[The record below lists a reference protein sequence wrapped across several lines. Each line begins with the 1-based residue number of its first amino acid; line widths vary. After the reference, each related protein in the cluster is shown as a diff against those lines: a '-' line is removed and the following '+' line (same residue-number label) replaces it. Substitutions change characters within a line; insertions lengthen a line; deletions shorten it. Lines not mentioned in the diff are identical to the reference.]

1 MTIRIR
7 TVDYEDGG
15 VALSGEL
22 AWDDAWK
29 GPRPC
34 VVIVHDA
41 MKSLEHFEDGRAAAL
56 AGLGY
61 AGFVLDVYGKG
72 VHGRTFDESVALMMP
87 FQNDRAA
94 LQRRLRAGLSAA
106 AAEPEVDG
114 KALAAIGYC
123 FGGMCVLDLARAN
136 APVRGVASFHGILT
150 PPPAEAG
157 LAAPDSAIA
166 PRVLVLHG
174 WDDPFV
180 PAETVPAFAREM
192 SERRADWQLVAYG
205 GTVHGFTKPSANQ
218 PEIGALYDAKA
229 DRRSWQA
236 LTDFLG
242 ELFAEPYASIEPTI
256 HSTDG
261 PKTGAASGSASE
273 KPGASAEE
281 PRKLYFEDYTVGLEM
296 KGGAYPVTEEEI
308 LEFGRRF
315 DKQPIHNDKQAA
327 AKSHFGGLVAPGCL
341 TFAIRTALGNQMPDR
356 PALVAGLGVE
366 KMDLSKPV
374 RPGDV
379 LSLRMLVI
387 DRRVSSK
394 RPDRGIVTMEHSVLN
409 QKGEAVLSMI
419 SRMMVEVR
427 EARTTDV

>member
-1 MTIRIR
+1 MTVRIR
-7 TVDYEDGG
+7 TVDYEDAG
-15 VALSGEL
+15 VALSGEF
-22 AWDDAWK
+22 AWDDAWT

-72 VHGRTFDESVALMMP
+72 VHGRTFDESVALMTP
-87 FQNDRAA
+87 FQSDRAA
-94 LQRRLRAGLSAA
+94 LERRLRAGLATAA
-106 AAEPEVDG
+106 AQPEVDG
-114 KALAAIGYC
+114 SALAAIGYC

-136 APVRGVASFHGILT
+136 APLRGVASFHGILT
-150 PPPAEAG
+150 PPPTGA
-157 LAAPDSAIA
+157 LAAAKDAIV
-166 PRVLVLHG
+166 PKVLVLHG

-180 PAETVPAFAREM
+180 PAETVTAFAREM
-192 SERRADWQLVAYG
+192 SERGADWQLVAYG

-218 PEIGALYDAKA
+218 PEIGAVYDAKA
-229 DRRSWQA
+229 DHRSWQA
-236 LTDFLG
+236 LADFLD
-242 ELFAEPYASIEPTI
+242 ELFGERYASI
-256 HSTDG
+256 
-261 PKTGAASGSASE
+261 GATT
-273 KPGASAEE
+273 PPASALP

-296 KGGAYPVTEEEI
+296 TGGAYPVSEAEI

-315 DKQPIHNDKQAA
+315 DKQPIHNDKDAA

-366 KMDLSKPV
+366 KMDLAKPV

-387 DRRVSSK
+387 DRRVSAK
-394 RPDRGIVTMEHSVLN
+394 RPDRGIITMEHAVLN

-427 EARTTDV
+427 DPRTADA

>member
-1 MTIRIR
+1 MTVRMR
-7 TVDYEDGG
+7 TVEYQDGG

-22 AWDDAWK
+22 AWDDAWT
-29 GPRPC
+29 GSRPC
-34 VVIVHDA
+34 VVVVHDA
-41 MKSLEHFEDGRAAAL
+41 MKSTDHFEDGRAAAL
-56 AGLGY
+56 AGQGY

-72 VHGRTFDESVALMMP
+72 VHGRTFDESLALMTP

-94 LQRRLRAGLSAA
+94 LVRRLRAGLAA
-106 AAEPEVDG
+106 AAAQPEVDG
-114 KALAAIGYC
+114 DAMAAIGYC

-136 APVRGVASFHGILT
+136 APLRGVASFHGILT
-150 PPPAEAG
+150 PPPADAG
-157 LAAPDSAIA
+157 LAAPDAAIA

-180 PAETVPAFAREM
+180 PAETVTAFAREM

-205 GTVHGFTKPSANQ
+205 ATVHGFTKPSANQ

-236 LTDFLG
+236 LKGFLD
-242 ELFAEPYASIEPTI
+242 ELFAATR
-256 HSTDG
+256 D
-261 PKTGAASGSASE
+261 AASA
-273 KPGASAEE
+273 PANAPA
-281 PRKLYFEDYTVGLEM
+281 PRKLYFEDYVLDLEM
-296 KGGAYPVTEEEI
+296 NGGAYPVTEEEI

-315 DKQPIHNDKQAA
+315 DKQPIHNDRAA
-327 AKSHFGGLVAPGCL
+327 AERSHFGGLVAPGCL

-366 KMDLSKPV
+366 KMDLAKPV

-379 LSLRMLVI
+379 LSLRMRVV
-387 DRRVSSK
+387 DRRVSAK
-394 RPDRGIVTMEHSVLN
+394 RPDRGIVTMEHAVVN

-427 EARTTDV
+427 DPRSADV

>member
-1 MTIRIR
+1 MTVRIR
-7 TVDYEDGG
+7 TVEYEEGG

-22 AWDDAWK
+22 AWDDAWT

-72 VHGRTFDESVALMMP
+72 VHGRSFDESVALMTP

-94 LQRRLRAGLSAA
+94 LQRRLRAGLATAA
-106 AAEPEVDG
+106 AQPEVDG
-114 KALAAIGYC
+114 SALAAIGYC
-123 FGGMCVLDLARAN
+123 FGGLCVLDLARAN

-157 LAAPDSAIA
+157 LTAPDRAIE

-180 PAETVPAFAREM
+180 PVETVPAFAREM

-236 LTDFLG
+236 LTDFLA
-242 ELFAEPYASIEPTI
+242 ELFAERFASIGTTTATTPSANPS
-256 HSTDG
+256 ST
-261 PKTGAASGSASE
+261 PSANT
-273 KPGASAEE
+273 PA

-296 KGGAYPVTEEEI
+296 KGGAYPVTEAEI

-379 LSLRMLVI
+379 LSLRMLVV
-387 DRRVSSK
+387 DRRISAK
-394 RPDRGIVTMEHSVLN
+394 RPDRGIITMEHAVLN
-409 QKGEAVLSMI
+409 QQGEPVLSMI

-427 EARTTDV
+427 DARTADV